1 MLEGHLWQWAQDHT
15 LQRTTNYNWSVS
27 RGTIDSD
34 GPAPDTEFCLKY
46 ICGFRL
52 FHFIGLWMNKT
63 KTDSQLE
70 AGPSPIVVPLETL
83 PYSVFVLLCCLFYNL
98 DKVSHYLLGFS
109 EVVPH
114 LPSLATIKC
123 ETRWRIL
130 GAKIDGGWGS
140 RALKTLLGKRNGKA
154 TLWLSSVCLLSSSSL
169 QLPALSIGMNVS
181 LGNIKTLCGV

>member
-1 MLEGHLWQWAQDHT
+1 MFFIRSSDCPDALFAFFFIFFLLIWHPSHCSCESRLWPLFCSNDHNSVWPKNRYSRFLKICFGVLEGHLWQWAQDHT
-15 LQRTTNYNWSVS
+15 RQRTTNYNWSVS

-83 PYSVFVLLCCLFYNL
+83 PYSVFCASLLPVLEFGQGFMLFAW
-98 DKVSHYLLGFS
+98 VF
-109 EVVPH
+109 
-114 LPSLATIKC
+114 
-123 ETRWRIL
+123 
-130 GAKIDGGWGS
+130 GS
-140 RALKTLLGKRNGKA
+140 CTPFALVGHR
-154 TLWLSSVCLLSSSSL
+154 
-169 QLPALSIGMNVS
+169 
-181 LGNIKTLCGV
+181 